1 MVYLV
6 HKLRGGRN
14 IMELEL
20 QGKHNN
26 AKVFTHNIEETA
38 VGQVIEMLNQSF
50 TEGEQVR
57 IMPDVHAGKGAT
69 VGTTMTIKNQK
80 VVPNLVGVDIGCL
93 DKDTEIL
100 TPEGWIKISEYS
112 NQEILTYDVDTST
125 GCFKK
130 PNAFIIENCEEFY
143 HFKNGKGLDQMV
155 SEEHK
160 MLVYSGYKGKGY
172 THSFMQ
178 PAELIGKK
186 LDRGY
191 YGFKTAFNLESAE
204 GLDLSDDEIRLIAMI
219 SADGSVRK
227 VEYGFTKYELHF
239 SKERKVE
246 RAKLLLEKV
255 GILFKHTY
263 SDKTKKHYVYFTTPT
278 HYSKDLTIFY
288 KASAPQLKVLH
299 DESLLWDGRIN
310 DKDKLYFSS
319 NKENADVIQFALN
332 ANDKRAG
339 LYTTEYTQENRK
351 DSYQVRETK
360 NNVVGY
366 AGSVTKV
373 SAVEGKKYCFNTS
386 TGAFLARRNNHVF
399 ITGNCGIMVSFLGK
413 LQNTDDREWGKLDN
427 VVNSSIPAGFNKRN
441 SAIDGTKTDKMLE
454 NLTFYAQGSEN
465 LWNNIRLSLGTLG
478 GGNHFI
484 ELAKDDEDNF
494 YLLVHTGSRSL
505 GLNVA
510 KYHQAVAE
518 NYHKENPKVK
528 EELVNKL
535 KAEGRQKD
543 IQTELKK
550 LVPEVKNMDLAYL
563 EGVAVSDYLN
573 DMDIAQ
579 RYAVANRT
587 HISDIIIKKMGWTLE
602 DRFDSMHNYIDIAN
616 EMLRK
621 GATDAKEGMRLVIPL
636 NMRDGSILGVGKGNP
651 DWNYSAPHGAG
662 RIMSRSKAKE
672 NIELESFVETM
683 KDVYSTSVGQSTLDE
698 APFAYKPS
706 QEIIEAIEETVE
718 IEKIVKP
725 VYNFKSH

>member
-20 QGKHNN
+20 QGKHNK

-80 VVPNLVGVDIGCL
+80 VVPNLVGVDIGC
-93 DKDTEIL
+93 
-100 TPEGWIKISEYS
+100 
-112 NQEILTYDVDTST
+112 
-125 GCFKK
+125 
-130 PNAFIIENCEEFY
+130 
-143 HFKNGKGLDQMV
+143 
-155 SEEHK
+155 
-160 MLVYSGYKGKGY
+160 
-172 THSFMQ
+172 
-178 PAELIGKK
+178 
-186 LDRGY
+186 
-191 YGFKTAFNLESAE
+191 
-204 GLDLSDDEIRLIAMI
+204 
-219 SADGSVRK
+219 
-227 VEYGFTKYELHF
+227 
-239 SKERKVE
+239 
-246 RAKLLLEKV
+246 
-255 GILFKHTY
+255 
-263 SDKTKKHYVYFTTPT
+263 
-278 HYSKDLTIFY
+278 
-288 KASAPQLKVLH
+288 
-299 DESLLWDGRIN
+299 
-310 DKDKLYFSS
+310 
-319 NKENADVIQFALN
+319 
-332 ANDKRAG
+332 
-339 LYTTEYTQENRK
+339 
-351 DSYQVRETK
+351 
-360 NNVVGY
+360 
-366 AGSVTKV
+366 
-373 SAVEGKKYCFNTS
+373 
-386 TGAFLARRNNHVF
+386 
-399 ITGNCGIMVSFLGK
+399 GIMVSFLGK

-441 SAIDGTKTDKMLE
+441 SAIDGEKTDKMLK
-454 NLTFYAQGSEN
+454 NLTFYAQDSEN

-528 EELVNKL
+528 EELIKKL
-535 KAEGRQKD
+535 KAEGRQAD

-550 LVPEVKNMDLAYL
+550 ITPEVKNMDLAYL

-587 HISDIIIKKMGWTLE
+587 HISDIIIKEMGWALE

-636 NMRDGSILGVGKGNP
+636 NMRDGSILGIGKGNP